1 MSKMNFFMQYT
12 GLLVATGN
20 DVVDFFNRMTTN
32 DIAKIGDNENIKT
45 VLLTDKGRIIDLLT
59 LFRREEKLF
68 IKTSYYYENKVYEY
82 LNKYI
87 VMDDVS
93 LSKCDGQFVNFIV
106 TEEGKDKAMEKVSE
120 YQSKLTQDNTQKN
133 LLLYFSEDIGF
144 ESLEVICHLDKSHEI
159 RSLLSEGNFQTCL
172 DYEYMRVSSGYP
184 EAPCEL
190 NENINPLECCLKK
203 FVSFKKGC
211 YVGQEVVARLDS
223 QDKIPKQMVKISS
236 DEILKADALIY
247 DINGTECGF
256 VSSAAAKE
264 GRNNA
269 LGFIRSVNLDFDS
282 EYKSVTDEKQI
293 SIKIHKIN

>member
-1 MSKMNFFMQYT
+1 MQYT
-12 GLLVATGN
+12 GLLVATGK

-59 LFRREEKLF
+59 LFRRDEKLF
-68 IKTSYYYENKVYEY
+68 IKTSYYYEKKVNEY

-93 LSKCDGQFVNFIV
+93 LAKCDGQFVNFIV
-106 TEEGKDKAMEKVSE
+106 TGEGKDKAIERVSE
-120 YQSKLTQDNTQKN
+120 YESKFSLENSQKN
-133 LLLYFSEDIGF
+133 ILLYYSEDIGF

-159 RSLLSEGNFQTCL
+159 RSLLSDGNFQTCL
-172 DYEYMRVSSGYP
+172 DYEYMRISSGYP
-184 EAPCEL
+184 EAPGEL
-190 NENINPLECCLKK
+190 NENINPLECGLRKY
-203 FVSFKKGC
+203 VSFKKGC

-223 QDKIPKQMVKISS
+223 QDKIPKQMIKITS

-247 DINGTECGF
+247 DSDGNDCGF
-256 VSSAAAKE
+256 VSSAAANE
-264 GRNNA
+264 GMNNA

-282 EYKSVTDEKQI
+282 EYKSVMEEKKF